1 MTIDDDVFDRAR
13 TLSEKLCT
21 PFRRVVNDALRAG
34 MEAVEEPSKM
44 RRYKTAPHKMGLKA
58 GKNLDN
64 IHEILAQAAIPQF
77 RGNSG
82 QFPIPGTPYLI
93 IDTS

>member
-1 MTIDDDVFDRAR
+1 VTIDDDLFARAR
-13 TLSEKLCT
+13 TLSENLRT

-44 RRYKTAPHKMGLKA
+44 RRYKTVPHKMGLKA

-64 IHEILAQAAIPQF
+64 IYEILAQGEGEDF
-77 RGNSG
+77 K
-82 QFPIPGTPYLI
+82 
-93 IDTS
+93 